1 MPLAGTLVDG
11 RYRLVRPLGH
21 GASSV
26 VYFAVGTDGQP
37 YAVKIFPP
45 ELAARADRE
54 LRTAGDLDHPRIA
67 RVLARTEVQGRPSV
81 ILHFARGRVMFER
94 FERRPALSHSR
105 KPFLLSL
112 VHVLDALAFMHGRG
126 LVHRDV
132 KPENI
137 IVDDG
142 GSAKLVDF
150 DLSGPSR
157 EQFHEPVRVG
167 TLAFQSPEAA
177 RGEPLAPESDLY
189 GVGLLLYW
197 GLHGEVPDPGGFLQG
212 SADPLEPLRAALMC
226 EDRAQRLADAAEAR
240 ARLLGLASG

>member
-11 RYRLVRPLGH
+11 MYRLVRPVGH

-45 ELAARADRE
+45 ELSGRADRE
-54 LRTAGDLDHPRIA
+54 LRTAGELEHPRIA
-67 RVLARTEVQGRPSV
+67 RALSRTDVQGRPSV
-81 ILHFARGRVMFER
+81 VSHFARGRVLFDR
-94 FERRPALSHSR
+94 FAGRPALLGER
-105 KPFLLSL
+105 KPFLLSM
-112 VHVLDALAFMHGRG
+112 VHLLDALAFMHGRG

-137 IVDDG
+137 IVDAD

-150 DLSGPSR
+150 DLSGPTR
-157 EQFHEPVRVG
+157 EVFQEPVRVG
-167 TLAFQSPEAA
+167 TLAFQSPEASRA
-177 RGEPLAPESDLY
+177 EPLSEESDLY

-197 GLHGEVPDPGGFLQG
+197 GLHGEVPDPGGYLHASG
-212 SADPLEPLRAALMC
+212 DRLEPLRAALMH
-226 EDRAQRLADAAEAR
+226 EDRSRRLASAAEAR
-240 ARLLGLASG
+240 SWLLSLA